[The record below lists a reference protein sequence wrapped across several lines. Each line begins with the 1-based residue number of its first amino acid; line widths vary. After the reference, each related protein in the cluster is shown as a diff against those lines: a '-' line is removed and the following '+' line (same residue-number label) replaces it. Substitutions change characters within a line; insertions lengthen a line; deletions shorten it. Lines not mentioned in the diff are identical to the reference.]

1 MAESSPHDEH
11 AEALQAMAEGQHE
24 PETQEQEET
33 RDETNRE
40 DTPPEDTYSL
50 QEDSDAID
58 APDDAVEIDIPR
70 MAGRS
75 DSPEKRAQR
84 GQAQARKATHA
95 QLNKLM
101 FPISLV
107 SGLVVLVLA
116 TVVVILK
123 PDGSNMPLPPLAAR
137 IVTFSAFPLGLLLL
151 VGAWW
156 FHHES
161 KQT

>member
-11 AEALQAMAEGQHE
+11 AEALQAMADGEHQ
-24 PETQEQEET
+24 PETQEPEEAP
-33 RDETNRE
+33 DET
-40 DTPPEDTYSL
+40 L
-50 QEDSDAID
+50 QEDTLEPEEGSDLTD
-58 APDDAVEIDIPR
+58 EPSDAVEIDIPQTTQ
-70 MAGRS
+70 RS
-75 DSPEKRAQR
+75 ASPEKRAQR

-107 SGLVVLVLA
+107 SGLTVLILA

>member
-11 AEALQAMAEGQHE
+11 AEALQAMADGQHE
-24 PETQEQEET
+24 PETQEQPEAP
-33 RDETNRE
+33 DET
-40 DTPPEDTYSL
+40 L
-50 QEDSDAID
+50 QEDTLELEGDSDSTD
-58 APDDAVEIDIPR
+58 EAVEIDIPLTTQR
-70 MAGRS
+70 NAS
-75 DSPEKRAQR
+75 AEKRAQR

-101 FPISLV
+101 FPVSLL
-107 SGLVVLVLA
+107 SGLAVLILA

-161 KQT
+161 KQS